1 MTEVEFQNVT
11 KKYGRT
17 QALDGLTLNL
27 SGEKIIG
34 ILGRNG
40 AGKSTA
46 LQIAAGLLKPSGGTA
61 VIFGENPFNSLRVSA
76 NALLIHEGMA
86 FPPSLRLGA
95 ILAEMERAYPA
106 FDRKLALN
114 LLDHFGIPDHVFHV
128 QLSKGMKN
136 TFNMITGLAA
146 RTPLT
151 MFDEPLNGMDAGVRS
166 DILRVLL
173 KEFIAHPR
181 MILLSGHQLE
191 DVEDLF
197 EDVAILHQGRLLHY
211 GNAGEFKERFVR
223 ISGPGPEVRRAV
235 SRVRALELR
244 DSLAGMA
251 EALIELPDGNRLPE
265 SANGLS
271 VSAVPLNDAYIAL
284 TRQKGGIDRVYAD
297 ATDGR

>member
-1 MTEVEFQNVT
+1 MEFKNVT

-17 QALDGLTLNL
+17 KALSGLTLNL
-27 SGEKIIG
+27 SGNKIIG

-46 LQIAAGLLKPSGGTA
+46 LQIAAGLLKPSGGTVA
-61 VIFGENPFNSLRVSA
+61 VFGENPFNSLRISA
-76 NALLIHEGMA
+76 NAILIHEGMA

-95 ILAEMERAYPA
+95 ILDEMKRAYPR
-106 FDRKLALN
+106 FDIKLALS
-114 LLDHFGIPDHVFHV
+114 LLEHFGIPDHAFHV

-146 RTPLT
+146 RTPLL

-173 KEFIAHPR
+173 KEFIAQPR

-191 DVEDLF
+191 GVEDLF
-197 EDVAILHQGRLLHY
+197 EEVAIIHEGRLLHH
-211 GNAGEFKERFVR
+211 GNADEFKERFVR
-223 ISGPGPEVRRAV
+223 ISGPGTEVRRVV

-244 DSLAGMA
+244 DTLPGMA
-251 EALIELPDGNRLPE
+251 EALIELPDGQTLPE
-265 SANGLS
+265 SAGGLS

-284 TRQKGGIDRVYAD
+284 TRRKGGIDRVYAD